1 MSRFVRYGAVEDICC
16 LQTTVKA
23 SLVNRMF
30 EIAVGRAL
38 MPSKIRKLPVKA
50 ALFIFWTLQQH
61 AQKISDAQ
69 PEIKPKLKKFSAIR

>member
-1 MSRFVRYGAVEDICC
+1 
-16 LQTTVKA
+16 
-23 SLVNRMF
+23 MF